1 MTEPQLSA
9 EMEKRFSKIMLEWIE
24 SQWKIEQAHQNGEP
38 YTRMKFEAYANEVEN
53 KLKHFLATALEE
65 ERAKVLSEVEEAI
78 DEAQNDYSYEGMGCY
93 LEDRN
98 ITDRYQA
105 MEYGFNKAIDMV
117 RERLPAK
124 LNQLKG
130 SDDTS
135 QS

>member
-65 ERAKVLSEVEEAI
+65 ERAKVLIEVQDWINQLPDWQWRVTREA
-78 DEAQNDYSYEGMGCY
+78 
-93 LEDRN
+93 L
-98 ITDRYQA
+98 
-105 MEYGFNKAIDMV
+105 V
-117 RERLPAK
+117 AK
-124 LNQLKG
+124 LNQLKEEG
-130 SDDTS
+130 
-135 QS
+135 